1 MEWFL
6 LHKVWIPIT
15 TAIVLVVAA
24 LVYLIVLW
32 EPRIELQI
40 IVSSVLLALLFMGVQ
55 SIYWGVKYKVWIPA
69 AVLTGVATAA
79 VMYGITSWR
88 PNLGLAP
95 MLSLE
100 CVFIVVITA
109 VVILT
114 WFFRD
119 PPRVSMERDGVVLSP
134 ADGRIIYVK
143 KVEDES
149 HIVSV
154 KAGTRFP
161 LDELLQTQ
169 WPFKGGYLIGI
180 NMNVMDVHVNRSPIE
195 GKVVLRKRV
204 EGKFPGLGKPNAEIR
219 SERVTIVIDNGKIK
233 VAVVQIASRFVR
245 RIVSY
250 VKEDQPVQL
259 GQRIGMI
266 RFGSQVDLV
275 IPNLE
280 DFQIV
285 VKPSTTVQAG
295 VTVIARYGQPVTPS
309 SPADEVLKGAR

>member
-1 MEWFL
+1 MGWFL
-6 LHKVWIPIT
+6 LRRVWLPIA

-24 LVYLIVLW
+24 LVYLFVLW

-40 IVSSVLLALLFMGVQ
+40 IVSSMLFAFLLIGVQ
-55 SIYWGVKYKVWIPA
+55 TLYWDIRYLVWIPA
-69 AVLTGVATAA
+69 AVLIGAATAA
-79 VMYGITSWR
+79 IMYGITSWQ

-95 MLSLE
+95 MLLLE
-100 CVFIVVITA
+100 CVFIEVITA
-109 VVILT
+109 IAILT

-119 PPRVSMERDGVVLSP
+119 PPRSPTEKEGVVISP
-134 ADGRIIYVK
+134 ADGKIIYVK
-143 KVEDES
+143 KVDDES
-149 HIVSV
+149 QIVSV

-180 NMNVMDVHVNRSPIE
+180 LMNVMDVHVNRSPIE
-195 GKVVLRKRV
+195 GKVILRKHIG
-204 EGKFPGLGKPNAEIR
+204 GKFLGLGKPNTQIR
-219 SERVTIVIDNGKIK
+219 SERFTTVIENGKIT

-250 VKEDQPVQL
+250 IKDDQPIHL
-259 GQRIGMI
+259 GQRIGAI
-266 RFGSQVDLV
+266 LFGSQVDIV

-285 VKPSTTVQAG
+285 VKPDTIVRAG
-295 VTVIARYGQPVTPS
+295 VTVIGRYGQPVTPAT
-309 SPADEVLKGAR
+309 PKAATDN